1 MNTFMDRVNA
11 IVQQNQQPQNM
22 MAAPQPEP
30 SYPDAGMGALSNIA
44 NGAPRQTM
52 IGNQPHMLAYI
63 NPEEEALIQ
72 SQRGGLPAFEG
83 PGGVPAY
90 WFHSD
95 DGPSFTESVSN
106 AGNAIRDTAKEI
118 FSGGNAVTATYNP
131 PTNDDPPYVAPVI
144 TTNNDT
150 VVTAAPV
157 VNTAPTIPTFN
168 TYYDAI
174 DAGYLGKTV
183 NIGGKNV
190 KAVTADGY
198 TGVDTTP
205 AVDTTTAVADPTQ
218 TEDFGVLDKLIPDTG
233 ENTLGQNIMNLASF
247 LGDKTYVDGVE
258 VDDERTLSEKFA
270 NLTLFDGAWYDS
282 TGKLV
287 EVATGDD
294 LTGGGTAE
302 GVFGPNY
309 VHGVSDDFSNNAVDT
324 TGMTDDEILVEDA
337 RMQMLE
343 DIPPSMTSYF
353 ASFLPGMV
361 IPYFGG
367 MLGEE
372 MLMSGID
379 KRRAIFDQQIAALEG
394 GATPIFNEAGEYTGY
409 EGEAGTIDYDLSPQE
424 QVMAGPS
431 YDGGVGGSDDDNG
444 TGTNDPVVNRLYNRF
459 FISGSAAGLPAYM
472 ARWVNGI
479 DFNETLEKVIIDGK
493 VMYKNAEGA
502 FLSEEDLST
511 ALKYDA
517 TEEDIT

>member
-11 IVQQNQQPQNM
+11 IVQQNQMPQNM

-30 SYPDAGMGALSNIA
+30 FYPDAGMGALSNIA
-44 NGAPRQTM
+44 NGAPRQTEIM
-52 IGNQPHMLAYI
+52 GQPHMLAYI
-63 NPEEEALIQ
+63 NPQEEALIQ
-72 SQRGGLPAFEG
+72 SQRGGMPAFEG

-90 WFHSD
+90 YSWDDFKSD
-95 DGPSFTESVSN
+95 IGIGSSTPTTT
-106 AGNAIRDTAKEI
+106 DT
-118 FSGGNAVTATYNP
+118 S
-131 PTNDDPPYVAPVI
+131 NDDDDDEPGFFDNISTGLSNIGNTISTGFSNTFGDQGYVEKFVDENIYDFDQDSNGTPVTI
-144 TTNNDT
+144 TNN
-150 VVTAAPV
+150 
-157 VNTAPTIPTFN
+157 NN
-168 TYYDAI
+168 
-174 DAGYLGKTV
+174 
-183 NIGGKNV
+183 
-190 KAVTADGY
+190 
-198 TGVDTTP
+198 DTTP

-218 TEDFGVLDKLIPDTG
+218 TEDFSVLDKLIPDTG

-247 LGDKTYVDGVE
+247 LGEKTYVDGVE
-258 VDDERTLSEKFA
+258 VDDERTLSEKLA
-270 NLTLFDGAWYDS
+270 NPLTFFDGAWYDS

-302 GVFGPNY
+302 GVFGPDY
-309 VHGVSDDFSNNAVDT
+309 VYGVADDFSNNSVDT
-324 TGMTDDEILVEDA
+324 TGMTDDQILVEDA

-379 KRRAIFDQQIAALEG
+379 ERRVIFDQQIAALEG

-409 EGEAGTIDYDLSPQE
+409 EGEAGTIDYTMD
-424 QVMAGPS
+424 AA
-431 YDGGVGGSDDDNG
+431 DTTATDTD
-444 TGTNDPVVNRLYNRF
+444 TGAETVINTSTDAETVTNDPVVNRIYNRF

-493 VMYKNAEGA
+493 VMYRNAEGA
-502 FLSEEDLST
+502 LLSEEDLSN

>member
-1 MNTFMDRVNA
+1 MDRVNA

-63 NPEEEALIQ
+63 NPQEEAMIQ

-90 WFHSD
+90 WWHSD
-95 DGPSFTESVSN
+95 DGPSFSESVSN
-106 AGNAIRDTAKEI
+106 AGNAIRDTAREI
-118 FSGGNAVTATYNP
+118 FSGGNAVTATYNS
-131 PTNDDPPYVAPVI
+131 PTNDNTTAPVTSI
-144 TTNNDT
+144 RPVARPVTTTNND
-150 VVTAAPV
+150 
-157 VNTAPTIPTFN
+157 N
-168 TYYDAI
+168 
-174 DAGYLGKTV
+174 
-183 NIGGKNV
+183 
-190 KAVTADGY
+190 
-198 TGVDTTP
+198 DTTP
-205 AVDTTTAVADPTQ
+205 AVNTIPVVNPTPVVTGSTQ
-218 TEDFGVLDKLIPDTG
+218 TEDLGVLDKLIPDTG

-309 VHGVSDDFSNNAVDT
+309 VYGVSDDFSNNAVDT
-324 TGMTDDEILVEDA
+324 TGMTDDQILVEDA

-343 DIPPSMTSYF
+343 DIPPSMTSYL
-353 ASFLPGMV
+353 ASFLPGRV
-361 IPYFGG
+361 VPYFGG
-367 MLGEE
+367 MLGEV

-379 KRRAIFDQQIAALEG
+379 ERRAIFDQQIAALEG

-409 EGEAGTIDYDLSPQE
+409 SDPYEEEMADTFGTGNIFTEETLGASTQNYGIPDETGNYITAQNTLADGRSIDDSSLESVGANSTSTDAG
-424 QVMAGPS
+424 A
-431 YDGGVGGSDDDNG
+431 G

-472 ARWVNGI
+472 AKWVNGI
-479 DFNETLEKVIIDGK
+479 DFDQTLEKVIIDGK

>member
-11 IVQQNQQPQNM
+11 IVQQNQMPQNM

-63 NPEEEALIQ
+63 NPQEEAMIQ

-106 AGNAIRDTAKEI
+106 AGNAIRDTAREI

-131 PTNDDPPYVAPVI
+131 PTNDNTTAPVTSI
-144 TTNNDT
+144 RPVARPVTTTNND
-150 VVTAAPV
+150 
-157 VNTAPTIPTFN
+157 N
-168 TYYDAI
+168 
-174 DAGYLGKTV
+174 
-183 NIGGKNV
+183 
-190 KAVTADGY
+190 
-198 TGVDTTP
+198 DTTP
-205 AVDTTTAVADPTQ
+205 AVNTIPVVNPTPVVTGSTQ
-218 TEDFGVLDKLIPDTG
+218 TEDLGVLDKLIPDTG

-309 VHGVSDDFSNNAVDT
+309 VYGVSDDFSNNAVDT

-379 KRRAIFDQQIAALEG
+379 ERRAIFDQQIAALEG

-472 ARWVNGI
+472 AKWVNGI
-479 DFNETLEKVIIDGK
+479 DFDQTLEKVIIDGK

>member
-1 MNTFMDRVNA
+1 MNKKLAAFK
-11 IVQQNQQPQNM
+11 QPQS
-22 MAAPQPEP
+22 MAAF
-30 SYPDAGMGALSNIA
+30 N
-44 NGAPRQTM
+44 NVPRQTM

-72 SQRGGLPAFEG
+72 SQRGGMPAFEG

-90 WFHSD
+90 YSWDDFKSD
-95 DGPSFTESVSN
+95 IGIGSSTPS
-106 AGNAIRDTAKEI
+106 
-118 FSGGNAVTATYNP
+118 AT
-131 PTNDDPPYVAPVI
+131 TTSSNDDKPGFFDTISTGLSNIGNTISTGFSNTFGDQGYVEKFVDENIYDFDQDSNGTPVTI
-144 TTNNDT
+144 TNNDNDNQT
-150 VVTAAPV
+150 
-157 VNTAPTIPTFN
+157 
-168 TYYDAI
+168 
-174 DAGYLGKTV
+174 
-183 NIGGKNV
+183 
-190 KAVTADGY
+190 
-198 TGVDTTP
+198 
-205 AVDTTTAVADPTQ
+205 AVDTTTDVADSTQ
-218 TEDFGVLDKLIPDTG
+218 TEDLGVLDKLIPDTG

-309 VHGVSDDFSNNAVDT
+309 VYGVSDDFSNNAVDT

-379 KRRAIFDQQIAALEG
+379 ERRAIFDQQIAALEG

-472 ARWVNGI
+472 AKWVNGI
-479 DFNETLEKVIIDGK
+479 DFDQTLEKVIIDGK

-517 TEEDIT
+517 TEEEIT